1 MSSVPNRIYF
11 QRVLEDPEPVVI
23 QCRHVI
29 ENEFMT
35 PETTAKL
42 AEILITKY
50 MRLTEDDLEEW
61 DSNPEGWA
69 LEEEA
74 DSWKYQVRV
83 SRQEGLMDP
92 DESLILRPDTNVDV
106 HGNLLIYLAMRR
118 ESVHGSVVQS
128 TRAIESSPCPASRN
142 NSAYVLIGIAI
153 NYHCSKVVGSNIY
166 DGLCRDVGHLPQ
178 RFYLL
183 CNWTRLARLVWLRR
197 F

>member
-1 MSSVPNRIYF
+1 MSSLYLTESSPF
-11 QRVLEDPEPVVI
+11 QSVVEDPEPVVI
-23 QCRHVI
+23 QCRHII

-83 SRQEGLMDP
+83 SRRE
-92 DESLILRPDTNVDV
+92 VD
-106 HGNLLIYLAMRR
+106 
-118 ESVHGSVVQS
+118 GSKRVFV
-128 TRAIESSPCPASRN
+128 
-142 NSAYVLIGIAI
+142 
-153 NYHCSKVVGSNIY
+153 
-166 DGLCRDVGHLPQ
+166 
-178 RFYLL
+178 
-183 CNWTRLARLVWLRR
+183 RLHRYPH
-197 F
+197 